1 MRAANLRFAAIVC
14 GAVGWTPCVGRRSDV
29 SGRGHGGIRQRPRPG
44 TARRFAPD
52 FRSAA
57 GAARR
62 PRSRRVGGRG
72 TRLPTAPGSGI
83 GTSSCAGGALRQVP
97 IGNSLFVKG
106 GGAPLS
112 HFPPVTRAPNLRF
125 AAISFFRLLGA
136 PPPLLR
142 QPEYGR
148 GNAGLQTG
156 TARRGRAKRVHL
168 SIPQGA
174 LQRERLQETP
184 TLTSLGEPQ
193 PTKPGEGSRRPGNV
207 HPLRRHPTGAP
218 QASDI

>member
-1 MRAANLRFAAIVC
+1 M
-14 GAVGWTPCVGRRSDV
+14 GRER
-29 SGRGHGGIRQRPRPG
+29 RIFRPAPRPVG
-44 TARRFAPD
+44 PRDR
-52 FRSAA
+52 A
-57 GAARR
+57 GASRDFEVRR
-62 PRSRRVGGRG
+62 DRTETPSGRVGGRG

-83 GTSSCAGGALRQVP
+83 G
-97 IGNSLFVKG
+97 NSLAQRGEPASRCASICERGVPPFT
-106 GGAPLS
+106 LS
-112 HFPPVTRAPNLRF
+112 PRLRAANRRF
-125 AAISFFRLLGA
+125 AATFFRLLGA

-142 QPEYGR
+142 QPEYER

-156 TARRGRAKRVHL
+156 TAHRRAAKRVHP

-193 PTKPGEGSRRPGNV
+193 PTKPGGGSRRPGNV

>member
-1 MRAANLRFAAIVC
+1 MFVHGSRGAASGKAPGQGETMYGRTRRSAGTAWNARPALRAGLPKCGGSRTETPEQEGWRSGNPTPNRSWLGNRNFLARLRRTAASFDFALSICERGVPPFHTFPPVMRAA
-14 GAVGWTPCVGRRSDV
+14 
-29 SGRGHGGIRQRPRPG
+29 
-44 TARRFAPD
+44 
-52 FRSAA
+52 
-57 GAARR
+57 
-62 PRSRRVGGRG
+62 
-72 TRLPTAPGSGI
+72 
-83 GTSSCAGGALRQVP
+83 
-97 IGNSLFVKG
+97 
-106 GGAPLS
+106 
-112 HFPPVTRAPNLRF
+112 NLRF

-156 TARRGRAKRVHL
+156 TARRRRAKRVHL

-193 PTKPGEGSRRPGNV
+193 PTKPGGGSRRPGNV
-207 HPLRRHPTGAP
+207 HPLR
-218 QASDI
+218 